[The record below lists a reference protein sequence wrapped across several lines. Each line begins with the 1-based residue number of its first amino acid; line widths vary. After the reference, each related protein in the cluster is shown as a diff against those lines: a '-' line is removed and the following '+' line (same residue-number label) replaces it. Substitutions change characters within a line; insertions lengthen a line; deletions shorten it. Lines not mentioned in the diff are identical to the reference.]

1 MQQDSPTVQVL
12 DYRNAFA
19 TSTAAV
25 DGVEVNTC
33 RAQIL
38 ATCTL
43 SHDQTGQSDVFYLGK
58 ECIGE
63 HMYKDIG
70 IVQDPTAE
78 VCIIFNE
85 TESSS
90 LKKFANHERD
100 LVQPLAVNV
109 ALETFAG
116 LNACWTDLRFTL
128 PQAEARPLPT
138 PDQIIHATLDGQ
150 PLVGRTTL
158 TDPANGWR
166 AVLEYPIAY
175 MNVHPPEQRFQ
186 VDLGPVLYPDFG
198 STKEKLIERLQLAYI
213 LFNQLDEV
221 EFAIRV
227 PTPVAEGQ
235 SATTL
240 HYAHIVKMPAHCEL
254 FALAT

>member
-1 MQQDSPTVQVL
+1 MQIL

-25 DGVEVNTC
+25 DDVEVNTC

-38 ATCTL
+38 AACTL
-43 SHDQTGQSDVFYLGK
+43 NHQPTGRSDAFYLGK

-70 IVQDPTAE
+70 IAQDPTSE

-90 LKKFANHERD
+90 LKKFANHRRD
-100 LVQPLAVNV
+100 VIQPIAVNV

-116 LNACWTDLRFTL
+116 FNACWTDLRFML
-128 PQAEARPLPT
+128 PRADARPLTT
-138 PDQIIHATLDGQ
+138 PSQIITATLDGQ

-158 TDPANGWR
+158 TDPAGDWQ

-175 MNVHPPEQRFQ
+175 MNVHPPENRFQ
-186 VDLGPVLYPDFG
+186 VDVGPILYPDFN
-198 STKEKLIERLQLAYI
+198 STAEKLIERLQLAYV
-213 LFNQLDEV
+213 LYNQLDAV
-221 EFAIRV
+221 EFAVRV
-227 PTPVAEGQ
+227 PTPAADGQ
-235 SATTL
+235 SAMSL
-240 HYAHIVKMPAHCEL
+240 HYAQIVKTAARCEL
-254 FALAT
+254 FALAA